1 MSAADLVR
9 AHLARIDR
17 ITPAL
22 NAFVDVRADQALA
35 EAAAQDAAAV
45 RGVPRGALGG
55 LPVTV
60 KSAIDVAGVRCETGS
75 PTRRGRV
82 AATDATVVARLRQAG
97 AIVLGTTNVAEML
110 MAYETVN
117 PLHGLTRNPWD
128 PTRTP
133 GGSSGGEAVAIA
145 TGCSGGGIGSDGG
158 GSIRVPAHFSGIC
171 GFKPT
176 PGRVPTTGH
185 QPACLGPFSIVGV
198 VGPMARTV
206 ADLRLLDEALS
217 GYDVADPMAVPHTE
231 GRRQK
236 AEGRRQKA
244 EGRRQKAEGRSRQDL
259 RVAFFEDD
267 GVVPVTAETRAA
279 IRGAARAAADAGLT
293 IEEYRPPALA
303 DAARIWDVFFPEA
316 ALLALH
322 AELGG
327 VERELPILHAY
338 LERPSARA
346 SAPAVGAASQLSAA
360 QLIDAWAARDRLR
373 AEFDAQLGPARVLIC
388 PVAATPAF
396 EHGQRS
402 WNIEGTPVSYL
413 ESMRYSQS
421 FNVLGTP
428 AVAVPVAASADGLP
442 IGVQVVGR
450 RFDDALVLDVAG
462 LIEQASGGYQPPPGF
477 DD

>member
-1 MSAADLVR
+1 MEV
-9 AHLARIDR
+9 
-17 ITPAL
+17 
-22 NAFVDVRADQALA
+22 QALTRYA
-35 EAAAQDAAAV
+35 RMSPKKVREVARTIQGRKAAQAV
-45 RGVPRGALGG
+45 DLLGLIPRKSARLIQKT
-55 LPVTV
+55 LKSAIANAENNNNLSADNLTV

-185 QPACLGPFSIVGV
+185 QPACLGPFSIVGA

-217 GYDVADPMAVPHTE
+217 GYDVADPMSVPRTE

-244 EGRRQKAEGRSRQDL
+244 EGRRQKQAQGK
-259 RVAFFEDD
+259 VFEF
-267 GVVPVTAETRAA
+267 
-279 IRGAARAAADAGLT
+279 L
-293 IEEYRPPALA
+293 
-303 DAARIWDVFFPEA
+303 
-316 ALLALH
+316 
-322 AELGG
+322 
-327 VERELPILHAY
+327 
-338 LERPSARA
+338 PSA
-346 SAPAVGAASQLSAA
+346 
-360 QLIDAWAARDRLR
+360 
-373 AEFDAQLGPARVLIC
+373 F
-388 PVAATPAF
+388 
-396 EHGQRS
+396 
-402 WNIEGTPVSYL
+402 
-413 ESMRYSQS
+413 
-421 FNVLGTP
+421 
-428 AVAVPVAASADGLP
+428 
-442 IGVQVVGR
+442 
-450 RFDDALVLDVAG
+450 
-462 LIEQASGGYQPPPGF
+462 
-477 DD
+477 